1 LKNIQNLKDTNS
13 SKFNEGVEKL
23 RRFFFENE
31 NDGDINQTDK

>member
-1 LKNIQNLKDTNS
+1 LKNIQALKDTNS

-23 RRFFFENE
+23 RKFLFE